1 MSRAT
6 WERMAAVS
14 EERWKEVFEA
24 VKAQFALTDLL
35 TEQQEAIKAF
45 FKGKNVF
52 VNLPTGF
59 GKSLIFQSL
68 PIVVDIV
75 CGKPR
80 GSSVIVVISPLR
92 SLMEDQ
98 VQYLNSICIPA
109 IAITDVEDPEIIR
122 QVLNG
127 NFLVVFG
134 SAIALWRG
142 IFKSESFSDMLIE
155 VAIDKSHCITQ
166 W

>member
-1 MSRAT
+1 
-6 WERMAAVS
+6 MAAAS
-14 EERWKEVFEA
+14 EEKWKEAFEA
-24 VKAQFALTDLL
+24 VKAQFELTDLL
-35 TEQQEAIKAF
+35 PEQQEAIKAF

-68 PIVVDIV
+68 PIVADIV
-75 CGKPR
+75 SGKPR

-109 IAITDVEDPEIIR
+109 IAITDVEDPEIIQ

-134 SAIALWRG
+134 SPECLLSTALWRG
-142 IFKSESFSDMLIE
+142 IFKSENFSEMLIG
-155 VAIDKSHCITQ
+155 VAIDEAHCITQ